1 MSALPI
7 AEAARVL
14 GVPPG
19 TLRRWCREKRFPV
32 AQVGRRGRG
41 CALLV
46 DPDVVR
52 NWRGADEHDALILE
66 LAQGI
71 PEMVAVA
78 TEKAFNSIQNEPAK
92 RRMAGPF
99 TVGWF
104 ECCTAVLDSLRER
117 CASVPEVRAIP
128 EAIKRLQKI
137 AKGD

>member
-1 MSALPI
+1 MTALPI

-19 TLRRWCREKRFPV
+19 TLRRWCREQRFPV

-52 NWRGADEHDALILE
+52 RWQGADVSDALILE
-66 LAQGI
+66 LAQAI
-71 PEMVAVA
+71 PEIAAAA

-92 RRMAGPF
+92 RRVAGYF
-99 TVGWF
+99 TVAWF
-104 ECCTAVLDSLRER
+104 ESCTAVQDSLRER

>member
-19 TLRRWCREKRFPV
+19 TLRRWCREGCPHV
-32 AQVGRRGRG
+32 PGRRGRG

-52 NWRGADEHDALILE
+52 RWQGADVSDALILE
-66 LAQGI
+66 LAQVI

-92 RRMAGPF
+92 RRMAGYF
-99 TVGWF
+99 AVVWF
-104 ECCTAVLDSLRER
+104 EGCTAVHDTLREH
-117 CASVPEVRAIP
+117 CASVPEVRSFP

-137 AKGD
+137 AKSD

>member
-19 TLRRWCREKRFPV
+19 TLRRWCREGCPHV
-32 AQVGRRGRG
+32 PGRKGRG